1 MHREFLKN
9 LKVGDQPLPKEV
21 IDMIMAENGRDIEA
35 AKKANTGVDGGAE
48 GGKMFTQEDVNR
60 IVSERLAKER
70 EKIQNNGSKDTEQLQ
85 AEVARLQGELTAQAE
100 AHKKQ
105 LADVVFDHQLDT
117 AIKEARGRNASA
129 IRAML
134 DLDALKGSEDQG
146 AAIKN
151 ALWRPFRKET
161 AGHSTA
167 ARSLR
172 LTLPIPAHPPQGL
185 RALPMPSSLLK
196 CEELILIGYR
206 ISNQIPAPY

>member
-21 IDMIMAENGRDIEA
+21 IDAIMAENGRDIEA
-35 AKKANTGVDGGAE
+35 AKRANTGVDGGAE

-117 AIKEARGRNASA
+117 AIKEAKGRNASA

-151 ALWRPFRKET
+151 AL
-161 AGHSTA
+161 A
-167 ARSLR
+167 ALQEGNGWAFD
-172 LTLPIPAHPPQGL
+172 TGEVPPPYAANTGT
-185 RALPMPSSLLK
+185 SSLGSASFADAFK
-196 CEELILIGYR
+196 
-206 ISNQIPAPY
+206 PPKM